1 MSEVRAPRLLAIAGS
16 PRRGGNSDT
25 LLDASAEGAA
35 AAGAEVDRLIV
46 SSSGIGPCT
55 GCNECSKDGFCVV
68 RDGMQ
73 EVYPRIDAADA
84 FVIASPVF
92 FATVPAVLKAFYDR
106 CQPYWARR
114 FVLHRPIERRRP
126 AALLVVGGGGD
137 PYGNSCAIAPT
148 RSVLAVLGADYSYE
162 LAVEADA
169 RGDAAAQESAV
180 RRSREIGGALALEAY
195 ERIRSAGN
203 QA

>member
-1 MSEVRAPRLLAIAGS
+1 MSEVPVPRLLAIAGS
-16 PRRGGNSDT
+16 PRRGGNSDA
-25 LLDASAEGAA
+25 LLDACADGAR
-35 AAGAEVDRLIV
+35 AAGADVDLLV
-46 SSSGIGPCT
+46 VASAGIGPCT
-55 GCNECSKDGFCVV
+55 GCNECSKDGACIV

-73 EVYPRIDAADA
+73 AVYPRIDAADA
-84 FVIASPVF
+84 IVIATPVY
-92 FATVPAVLKAFYDR
+92 FATVPAVLKALYDR

-114 FVLHRPIERRRP
+114 FVLHQPLERRRP

-148 RSVLAVLGADYSYE
+148 RSILAILGADYAHE

-169 RGDAAAQESAV
+169 RGDAAAQEPAI
-180 RRSREIGGALALEAY
+180 RRAREIGEALALEAY
-195 ERIRSAGN
+195 ERIRSAGQ

>member
-55 GCNECSKDGFCVV
+55 GCNECSRNGFCVV
-68 RDGMQ
+68 RDGML

-92 FATVPAVLKAFYDR
+92 FATVPAVLKALYDR

-126 AALLVVGGGGD
+126 AGLLVVGGGGD

-169 RGDAAAQESAV
+169 RGDAAAQEPAV
-180 RRSREIGGALALEAY
+180 RRAREIGGALALEAY

-203 QA
+203 RA

>member
-25 LLDASAEGAA
+25 LLDAAAAGAA

-169 RGDAAAQESAV
+169 RGDAATQESAV

>member
-25 LLDASAEGAA
+25 LLDACVAGAA
-35 AAGAEVDRLIV
+35 AAGADVDRLV
-46 SSSGIGPCT
+46 VASSGIGPCT

-68 RDGMQ
+68 LDGMQ
-73 EVYPRIDAADA
+73 AVYPRIEAADA
-84 FVIASPVF
+84 FVIATPVF

-114 FVLHRPIERRRP
+114 FVLHHPIEHRHP

-169 RGDAAAQESAV
+169 RGDAAAQEPAI
-180 RRSREIGGALALEAY
+180 RRAREIGGALALEAY

-203 QA
+203 RA

>member
-55 GCNECSKDGFCVV
+55 GCNECSRNGFCVV
-68 RDGMQ
+68 RDGML

-92 FATVPAVLKAFYDR
+92 FATVPAVLKALYDR

-126 AALLVVGGGGD
+126 AGLLVVGGGGD

-180 RRSREIGGALALEAY
+180 RRAREIGGALALEAY